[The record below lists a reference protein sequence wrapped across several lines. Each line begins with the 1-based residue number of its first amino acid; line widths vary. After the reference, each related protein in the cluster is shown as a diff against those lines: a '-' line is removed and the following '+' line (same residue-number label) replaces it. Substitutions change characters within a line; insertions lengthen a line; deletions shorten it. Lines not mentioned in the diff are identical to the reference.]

1 MLMTINRRFLALA
14 GAGALALLGTGP
26 AHVARAQTGDEAA
39 VATAVENFRMA
50 MLKAD
55 KAKFDALCAEQ
66 MSYGHSA
73 GRLETKAEFIAASTS
88 GKSTWNFITLSEPT
102 VKVVGDN
109 AIARHV
115 LTGETLS
122 EGKTTPIKIG
132 ILMVWQKQGGDWKLL
147 ARQAYRL

>member
-1 MLMTINRRFLALA
+1 MNMIRRHLTLA
-14 GAGALALLGTGP
+14 GAGALAVIATGSG
-26 AHVARAQTGDEAA
+26 RAALAQAGDDAA
-39 VATAVENFRMA
+39 VAAAVEAFRNA

-55 KAKFDALCAEQ
+55 KAKFEALCADQ

-88 GKSTWNFITLSEPT
+88 GKTTWNFITLSDAT
-102 VKVVGDN
+102 VKVVGNN

-122 EGKTTPIKIG
+122 DGKTTAIKIG
-132 ILMVWQKQGGDWKLL
+132 ILMVWQKQGADWKLL
-147 ARQAYRL
+147 ARQAYRI

>member
-1 MLMTINRRFLALA
+1 MNINRRYLSLA
-14 GAGALALLGTGP
+14 GAGALAVFGAGS
-26 AHVARAQTGDEAA
+26 ARVALAQAADEAA
-39 VATAVENFRMA
+39 VTTAVESFRMA

-73 GRLETKAEFIAASTS
+73 GRLETKAEFIVASTS
-88 GKSTWNFITLSEPT
+88 GKSSWNFITLSDPT

-147 ARQAYRL
+147 ARQAYRI